1 MSKPGEEGSRLGW
14 ELVCGGL
21 GGSWRKDGENPEGFD
36 IWESTPT
43 WVDNRSLAEGPLLL
57 TWETWSMVVAPGH
70 SFPVLSFVNFGF
82 LLRRSWALPSSH
94 WSDWD
99 LQRGFLR
106 QSST

>member
-70 SFPVLSFVNFGF
+70 SFPVLSFVT
-82 LLRRSWALPSSH
+82 SVSS
-94 WSDWD
+94 SAEVGPC
-99 LQRGFLR
+99 LVLTGVTGIYRGA
-106 QSST
+106 S

>member
-36 IWESTPT
+36 IWGSTPT
-43 WVDNRSLAEGPLLL
+43 WVANRSLAEGPLLL